1 MGQGLDFL
9 AGGMEQMRAAGDIE
23 ERWRVAHAMLAELGC
38 TAMNAGAVRTGPFEI
53 TYMRSSMSQD
63 WLEEYT
69 AQGYIEVDPFV
80 DKVRPGMSVAPGS
93 SLILTDRARD
103 ARRKGVALHSNMSAA
118 GYRMA
123 FGAPFDSDRPGER
136 RLVTLFS
143 DLTDARHWTPEV
155 QQRLQC
161 FSLLA
166 NAFLFQRDDR
176 AEGGAEAILS
186 GRERDVLLLLATG
199 LKNQRI
205 AERLGVAEITVRMH
219 MAAAR
224 RKLGARTRE
233 QAVAIAVRDSLI
245 RP

>member
-1 MGQGLDFL
+1 MEQGLDFL
-9 AGGMEQMRAAGDIE
+9 AGGMERLRAAEGIE
-23 ERWRVAHAMLAELGC
+23 ARWRIAHAMLAELGC

-53 TYMRSSMSQD
+53 THMRSSMSQD
-63 WLEEYT
+63 WLAEYT
-69 AQGYIEVDPFV
+69 AEGYIDVDPFV
-80 DKVRPGMSVAPGS
+80 DKIRPERPAAPGS

-103 ARRKGVALHSNMSAA
+103 ARRKGAALHGNMAAA

-123 FGAPFDSDRPGER
+123 FGAPFDSDIAGER

-143 DLTDARHWTPEV
+143 DLHDPRHWTPEMRD
-155 QQRLQC
+155 RLQG

-166 NAFLFQRDDR
+166 NAFLFQREGTALPADR
-176 AEGGAEAILS
+176 PRLT

-205 AERLGVAEITVRMH
+205 AARLGVAEITVRMH

-233 QAVAIAVRDSLI
+233 QAVAIAVRDNLI
-245 RP
+245 HP